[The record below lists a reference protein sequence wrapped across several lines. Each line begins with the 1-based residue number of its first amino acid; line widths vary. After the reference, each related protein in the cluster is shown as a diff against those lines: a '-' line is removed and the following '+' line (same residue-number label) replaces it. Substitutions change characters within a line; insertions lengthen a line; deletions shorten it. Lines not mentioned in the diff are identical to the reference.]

1 MKNHLFLKM
10 INSSSLK
17 LLEILY
23 FLQIIEILNKINIV
37 FKNNVNIRFNKLDK
51 IIKMLLK
58 IIIKIIKNQNKK

>member
-51 IIKMLLK
+51 IIKMFLK